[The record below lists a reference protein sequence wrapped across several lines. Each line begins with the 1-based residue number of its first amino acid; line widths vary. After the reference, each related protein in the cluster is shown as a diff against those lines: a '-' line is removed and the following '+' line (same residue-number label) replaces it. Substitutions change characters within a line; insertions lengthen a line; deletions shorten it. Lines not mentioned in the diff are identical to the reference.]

1 MKKIALI
8 LLAFVVMCYSAS
20 AQSLNVTSAR
30 EAQNRGYLDKAKKL
44 IDPACEHEQTKNDAK
59 TWYYAGLIYS
69 LIGGETE
76 KPKSKYKN
84 LDADWLE
91 KCKNAALRCKELD
104 TEKEY
109 AEGNNTI
116 LSYVGNEYYKKAIN
130 AFQAQNWDESMAMCE
145 ESVRIFN
152 ECGKKEY
159 AAESY
164 LLAGKAAMNAHNNE
178 AILKYF
184 KPLVRTRTK
193 ENLVYSTLFRMY
205 KQSGDTNEAL
215 KVAQNYV
222 KFCPSD
228 FNANMMMAEAYLLK
242 GNINEGNAEIQKAL
256 EKTVDKPQIHAQLQA
271 AAGAAYENV
280 KDFENAENQYK
291 ASLTTLPNQFLANYG
306 LGKMLYNRAVDKLD
320 EANNVP
326 PTDESGLYDN
336 LLNESKEFFR
346 QSIPYFTNAIA
357 FIDAMDAD
365 GQAQN
370 RSNLHQCLHALN
382 TVYAR
387 LEMYD
392 ELKPIKARIEALEK
406 AARIEALEKA
416 AQQ

>member
-280 KDFENAENQYK
+280 KDFANAENQYK

-406 AARIEALEKA
+406 AAK
-416 AQQ
+416 Q

>member
-406 AARIEALEKA
+406 AA
-416 AQQ
+416 QQ

>member
-159 AAESY
+159 AAESS

-406 AARIEALEKA
+406 AA
-416 AQQ
+416 QQ

>member
-8 LLAFVVMCYSAS
+8 LLALVVMRYSAS

-104 TEKEY
+104 TDKEY

-116 LSYVGNEYYKKAIN
+116 LSYVGNEYYKNAIN
-130 AFQAQNWDESMAMCE
+130 AFQVQNWDESMAMCE

-159 AAESY
+159 ASESY

-242 GNINEGNAEIQKAL
+242 GNISEGNAEIQKAL

-280 KDFENAENQYK
+280 KDYENAENQYK

-336 LLNESKEFFR
+336 LLNESKDFFR

-406 AARIEALEKA
+406 AA
-416 AQQ
+416 QQ

>member
-8 LLAFVVMCYSAS
+8 LLALVVMRYSAS

-104 TEKEY
+104 TDKEY

-116 LSYVGNEYYKKAIN
+116 LSYVGNEYYNKAIN
-130 AFQAQNWDESMAMCE
+130 AFQVQNWDESMAMCE

-159 AAESY
+159 ASESY

-242 GNINEGNAEIQKAL
+242 GNISEGNAEIQKAL

-280 KDFENAENQYK
+280 KDYENAENQYK

-336 LLNESKEFFR
+336 LLNESKDFFR

-406 AARIEALEKA
+406 AA
-416 AQQ
+416 QQ

>member
-242 GNINEGNAEIQKAL
+242 GNITEGNAEIQKAL

-280 KDFENAENQYK
+280 KDFANAENQYK

-406 AARIEALEKA
+406 AAK
-416 AQQ
+416 Q

>member
-193 ENLVYSTLFRMY
+193 ENLVYSTLFSMY

-406 AARIEALEKA
+406 AA
-416 AQQ
+416 QQ

>member
-130 AFQAQNWDESMAMCE
+130 AFQAQNWDESMTMCE

-406 AARIEALEKA
+406 AA
-416 AQQ
+416 QQ